1 MTMALLPDTE
11 ELDDLEIVEQSS
23 NTFIAGGDQIAGMAD
38 GLEAVRQTV
47 QNILQTERFDYQ
59 IYSTN
64 YGVELNDLVGEDPDY
79 IEATLPARIED
90 ALSVDD
96 RILSVDD
103 FTFDFSGDK
112 AAVTCNVQTVYG
124 TVNTGVQI

>member
-1 MTMALLPDTE
+1 MALLPDTE
-11 ELDDLEIVEQSS
+11 ELEELDIVEQSS
-23 NTFIAGGDQIAGMAD
+23 NTFIAGEDQIAGMAD
-38 GLEAVRQTV
+38 GLEAMRQTV
-47 QNILQTERFDYQ
+47 QNILQTERYDYQ

-64 YGVELNDLVGEDPDY
+64 YGVEFNDLVGADPDY
-79 IEATLPARIED
+79 IKAALPARIEE

-96 RILSVDD
+96 RVISVDD

-112 AAVTCNVQTVYG
+112 AVVTCNVQTVYG

>member
-1 MTMALLPDTE
+1 MALLPDTE
-11 ELDDLEIVEQSS
+11 ELEELDIVEQSS
-23 NTFIAGGDQIAGMAD
+23 NTFIAGEDQIAGMAD
-38 GLEAVRQTV
+38 GLEAMRQTV
-47 QNILQTERFDYQ
+47 QNILQTERYDYQ

-64 YGVELNDLVGEDPDY
+64 YGVEFNDLVGADPDY
-79 IEATLPARIED
+79 IKAALPARIEE

-103 FTFDFSGDK
+103 FTFEFSGDK
-112 AAVTCNVQTVYG
+112 AVVTCNVQTVYG

>member
-1 MTMALLPDTE
+1 MALLPDTDELE
-11 ELDDLEIVEQSS
+11 ELEIVEQSS
-23 NTFIAGGDQIAGMAD
+23 YTFISDGRQIVGMAD
-38 GLEAVRQTV
+38 GLEAVKQTI
-47 QNILQTERFDYQ
+47 QNILQTERFMYQ
-59 IYSTN
+59 IYSLN
-64 YGVELNDLVGEDPDY
+64 YGIESDDLVGADPDY
-79 IEATLPARIED
+79 IRAAFPTRIEE

-112 AAVTCNVQTVYG
+112 AVVTCNVQTVYG

>member
-1 MTMALLPDTE
+1 MALLPDTE
-11 ELDDLEIVEQSS
+11 ELEELTIVEQSS
-23 NTFIAGGDQIAGMAD
+23 NTFIAGEDQIAGMAD
-38 GLEAVRQTV
+38 GLEAMRQTV

-64 YGVELNDLVGEDPDY
+64 YGVEFNDLVGADPDY
-79 IEATLPARIED
+79 IKAALPTRIEE

-112 AAVTCNVQTVYG
+112 AVVTCNVQTVYG

>member
-1 MTMALLPDTE
+1 MSLLPDTE
-11 ELDDLEIVEQSS
+11 ELEELTIVEQSS
-23 NTFIAGGDQIAGMAD
+23 NTFIAGENQIAGMAD
-38 GLEAVRQTV
+38 GLEAMRQTV

-64 YGVELNDLVGEDPDY
+64 YGVEFNDLVGADPDY
-79 IEATLPARIED
+79 IKAALPTRIEE

-112 AAVTCNVQTVYG
+112 AVVTCNVQTVYG

>member
-1 MTMALLPDTE
+1 MALLPDTE
-11 ELDDLEIVEQSS
+11 ELEELDIVEQSS
-23 NTFIAGGDQIAGMAD
+23 NTFIAGEDQIAGMAD
-38 GLEAVRQTV
+38 GLEAMRQTV
-47 QNILQTERFDYQ
+47 QNILQTERYDYQ

-64 YGVELNDLVGEDPDY
+64 YGVEFNDLVGADPDY
-79 IEATLPARIED
+79 IKAALPARIEE

-96 RILSVDD
+96 RVLSVDD

-112 AAVTCNVQTVYG
+112 AVVTCNVQTVYG

>member
-1 MTMALLPDTE
+1 MALLPDTE
-11 ELDDLEIVEQSS
+11 ELEELDIVEQSS
-23 NTFIAGGDQIAGMAD
+23 NTFIAGENQIAGMAD
-38 GLEAVRQTV
+38 GLEAMRQTV
-47 QNILQTERFDYQ
+47 QNILQTERYDYQ

-64 YGVELNDLVGEDPDY
+64 YGVEFNDLVGADPDY
-79 IEATLPARIED
+79 IKAALPARIEE

-112 AAVTCNVQTVYG
+112 AVVTCNVQTVYG
-124 TVNTGVQI
+124 TVNTGAQI

>member
-1 MTMALLPDTE
+1 MALLPDTE

-23 NTFIAGGDQIAGMAD
+23 NTFIAGENQIAGMAD

-47 QNILQTERFDYQ
+47 QNILQTERFDFQ

-112 AAVTCNVQTVYG
+112 AVVTCNVQTVYG

>member
-1 MTMALLPDTE
+1 MALLPDTE
-11 ELDDLEIVEQSS
+11 ELEELDIVEQSS
-23 NTFIAGGDQIAGMAD
+23 NTFIAGENQIAGMAD
-38 GLEAVRQTV
+38 GLEAMRQTV
-47 QNILQTERFDYQ
+47 QNILQTERYDYQ

-64 YGVELNDLVGEDPDY
+64 YGVEFNDLVGADPDY
-79 IEATLPARIED
+79 IKAALPARIEE

-112 AAVTCNVQTVYG
+112 AGVTCNVQTVYG

>member
-1 MTMALLPDTE
+1 MALLPDTE
-11 ELDDLEIVEQSS
+11 ELEELDIVEQSS
-23 NTFIAGGDQIAGMAD
+23 YTFISDGKQIVGMAD
-38 GLEAVRQTV
+38 GLEAVRQTI
-47 QNILQTERFDYQ
+47 QNILQTERFMYQ

-64 YGVELNDLVGEDPDY
+64 YGIESDDLVGADPDY
-79 IEATLPARIED
+79 IRAALPTRIED

-112 AAVTCNVQTVYG
+112 AVVTCNVETVYG

>member
-1 MTMALLPDTE
+1 MALLPDTE
-11 ELDDLEIVEQSS
+11 ELEELDIVEQSS
-23 NTFIAGGDQIAGMAD
+23 NTFIAGENQIAGMAD
-38 GLEAVRQTV
+38 GLEAMRQTV
-47 QNILQTERFDYQ
+47 QNILQTERYDYQ

-64 YGVELNDLVGEDPDY
+64 YGVEFNDLVGADPDY
-79 IEATLPARIED
+79 IKAALPSRIEE

-112 AAVTCNVQTVYG
+112 AVVTCNVQTVYG

>member
-1 MTMALLPDTE
+1 MALLPDTE
-11 ELDDLEIVEQSS
+11 ELEELTIVEQSS
-23 NTFIAGGDQIAGMAD
+23 NTFIAGEDQIAGMAD
-38 GLEAVRQTV
+38 GLEAMRQTV

-64 YGVELNDLVGEDPDY
+64 YGVEFNDLVGADPDY
-79 IEATLPARIED
+79 IKAALPTRIEE

-103 FTFDFSGDK
+103 FTFDFSGDN
-112 AAVTCNVQTVYG
+112 AVVTCNVQTVYG

>member
-1 MTMALLPDTE
+1 MALLPDTE
-11 ELDDLEIVEQSS
+11 ELEELEIVEQSS
-23 NTFIAGGDQIAGMAD
+23 YTFISDGRQIVGMAD
-38 GLEAVRQTV
+38 GLEAVKQTI
-47 QNILQTERFDYQ
+47 QNILQTERFMYQ
-59 IYSTN
+59 IYSLN
-64 YGVELNDLVGEDPDY
+64 YGIESDDLVGADPDY
-79 IEATLPARIED
+79 IRAALPTRIEE

-112 AAVTCNVQTVYG
+112 AVVTCNVQTVYG

>member
-1 MTMALLPDTE
+1 MALLPDTD
-11 ELDDLEIVEQSS
+11 ELEDLEIVEQSS
-23 NTFIAGGDQIAGMAD
+23 YTFISDGRQIVGMAD
-38 GLEAVRQTV
+38 GLEAVKQTI
-47 QNILQTERFDYQ
+47 QNILQTERFMYQ
-59 IYSTN
+59 IYSLN
-64 YGVELNDLVGEDPDY
+64 YGIESDDLVGADPDY
-79 IEATLPARIED
+79 IRAAFPTRIEE

-112 AAVTCNVQTVYG
+112 AVVTCNVQTVYG

>member
-1 MTMALLPDTE
+1 MALLPDTE
-11 ELDDLEIVEQSS
+11 ELEELDIVEQSS
-23 NTFIAGGDQIAGMAD
+23 YTFISDGRQIVGMAD
-38 GLEAVRQTV
+38 GLEAVKQTI
-47 QNILQTERFDYQ
+47 QNILQTERFMYQ
-59 IYSTN
+59 IYSLN
-64 YGVELNDLVGEDPDY
+64 YGIESDDLVGADPDY
-79 IEATLPARIED
+79 IKATLPARIEE

-112 AAVTCNVQTVYG
+112 AVVTCNVQTVYG

>member
-1 MTMALLPDTE
+1 MALLPDTE
-11 ELDDLEIVEQSS
+11 ELEELDIVEQSS
-23 NTFIAGGDQIAGMAD
+23 NTFIAGEDQIAGMAD
-38 GLEAVRQTV
+38 GLEAMRQTV

-59 IYSTN
+59 IYSSN
-64 YGVELNDLVGEDPDY
+64 YGVELNDLVGADPDY
-79 IEATLPARIED
+79 IKAALPVRIEE

-103 FTFDFSGDK
+103 FTFEFSGDK
-112 AAVTCNVQTVYG
+112 AVVTCNVQTVYG

>member
-1 MTMALLPDTE
+1 MALLPDTE
-11 ELDDLEIVEQSS
+11 ELEELDIVEQSS
-23 NTFIAGGDQIAGMAD
+23 NTFIAGEDQIAGMAD
-38 GLEAVRQTV
+38 GLEAMRQTV
-47 QNILQTERFDYQ
+47 QNILQTERYDYQ

-64 YGVELNDLVGEDPDY
+64 YGVEFNDLVGADPDY
-79 IEATLPARIED
+79 IKAALPARIEE

-112 AAVTCNVQTVYG
+112 AVVTFNVQTVYG

>member
-1 MTMALLPDTE
+1 MALLPDTD
-11 ELDDLEIVEQSS
+11 ELEDLEIVEQSS
-23 NTFIAGGDQIAGMAD
+23 YTFISDGRQIVGMAD
-38 GLEAVRQTV
+38 GLEAVKQTI
-47 QNILQTERFDYQ
+47 QNILQTERYMYQ
-59 IYSTN
+59 IYSLN
-64 YGVELNDLVGEDPDY
+64 YGIESDDLVGADPDY
-79 IEATLPARIED
+79 IRAAFPTRIEE

-112 AAVTCNVQTVYG
+112 AVVTCNVQTVYG

>member
-1 MTMALLPDTE
+1 MATLPDNIDLTE
-11 ELDDLEIVEQSS
+11 IDYTEQSS
-23 NTFIAGGDQIAGMAD
+23 ETYIAGEGQIAGMAG
-38 GLEAVRQTV
+38 GLEAMRQTV
-47 QNILQTERFDYQ
+47 QNILQTPRFEYQ

-64 YGVELNDLVGEDPDY
+64 YGVDFDDLIGADPDY
-79 IEATLPARIED
+79 IRATLPERVKD

-112 AAVTCNVQTVYG
+112 AVVTCNVQTVYG

>member
-1 MTMALLPDTE
+1 MALLPDTE
-11 ELDDLEIVEQSS
+11 ELEELDSVEQSS
-23 NTFIAGGDQIAGMAD
+23 NTFIAGENQIAGMAD
-38 GLEAVRQTV
+38 GLEAMRQTV
-47 QNILQTERFDYQ
+47 QNILQTERYDYQ

-64 YGVELNDLVGEDPDY
+64 YGVEFNDLVGADPDY
-79 IEATLPARIED
+79 IKAALPARIEE

-112 AAVTCNVQTVYG
+112 AVVTCNVQTVYG

>member
-1 MTMALLPDTE
+1 MALLPDTE
-11 ELDDLEIVEQSS
+11 ELEELDIVEQSS
-23 NTFIAGGDQIAGMAD
+23 NTFIAGEDQIAGMAD
-38 GLEAVRQTV
+38 GLEAMRQTV
-47 QNILQTERFDYQ
+47 QNILQTERYDYQ

-64 YGVELNDLVGEDPDY
+64 YGVEFNDLVGADPDY
-79 IEATLPARIED
+79 IKAAIPARIEE

-112 AAVTCNVQTVYG
+112 AVVTCNVQTVYG

>member
-1 MTMALLPDTE
+1 MALLPDTE
-11 ELDDLEIVEQSS
+11 ELEELDIVEQSS
-23 NTFIAGGDQIAGMAD
+23 NTFIAGEDQIAGMAD
-38 GLEAVRQTV
+38 GLEAMRQTV
-47 QNILQTERFDYQ
+47 QNILQTERYDFQ

-64 YGVELNDLVGEDPDY
+64 YGVEFNDLVGADPDY
-79 IEATLPARIED
+79 IKAALPARIEE

-103 FTFDFSGDK
+103 FTFEFSGDK
-112 AAVTCNVQTVYG
+112 AVVTCNVQTVYG

>member
-1 MTMALLPDTE
+1 MALLPDTE
-11 ELDDLEIVEQSS
+11 ELEELDIVEQSS
-23 NTFIAGGDQIAGMAD
+23 YTFISDGRQIVGMAD
-38 GLEAVRQTV
+38 GLEAVKQTI
-47 QNILQTERFDYQ
+47 QNILQTERFMYQ
-59 IYSTN
+59 IYSLN
-64 YGVELNDLVGEDPDY
+64 YGIESDDLVGADPDY
-79 IEATLPARIED
+79 IRVALPTRIEE

-112 AAVTCNVQTVYG
+112 AVVTCNVQTVYG

>member
-1 MTMALLPDTE
+1 MALLPDTE
-11 ELDDLEIVEQSS
+11 ELEELDIVEQSS
-23 NTFIAGGDQIAGMAD
+23 NTFIAGEDQIAGMAD
-38 GLEAVRQTV
+38 GLEAMRQTV
-47 QNILQTERFDYQ
+47 QNILQTERYDYQ

-64 YGVELNDLVGEDPDY
+64 YGVEFNDLVGADPDY
-79 IEATLPARIED
+79 IKAALPARIEE

-112 AAVTCNVQTVYG
+112 AVVTCNVQTVYG